1 MINFKKDSEQEGVG
15 TDMRTTGGKKDKKK
29 ESEKRV
35 SGSKLQI
42 KDMAKKAKSKI
53 KSADPKQHKRKGKKS
68 AKRVNGPTAKIRVV
82 VRKAESKIK
91 TADPDKQIRKIPK
104 LLKKKEKEE
113 IVRGALEKY
122 YNSEELKPYQAEL
135 IKMQR
140 HLENTGKKMV
150 ILFDGR
156 DASGKGGTI
165 RRIVR
170 YMNEKRYR
178 VVALGKP
185 SEHQKTELH
194 IKRYIEHFPHAGE
207 IVLFD
212 RSWYNR
218 ALVEPVMG
226 FCTQAQYR
234 RFMKKVIIY
243 EQNFLEDAGKTILI
257 KLYFSVTK
265 PEQNRRFKRRKNDP
279 LRQWKLSE
287 VDLQAQELWNEFT
300 EKKFMLLKK
309 THTKKS
315 PWWVIRSD
323 NKHLARRATM
333 KVILN
338 SVPYKG
344 RSRKLDFIP
353 DPNIVIPGN
362 KELKE
367 MKKQRKKY
375 GRFLA

>member
-1 MINFKKDSEQEGVG
+1 MKTNKNDQQQDSKTGAGDLETSLKRMKGRTSESITTSPAIGNQVG
-15 TDMRTTGGKKDKKK
+15 TEKKLGKRIKNTPPHGKSAAGKVKSIKKSINAKKK
-29 ESEKRV
+29 MPNVSKTSE
-35 SGSKLQI
+35 
-42 KDMAKKAKSKI
+42 
-53 KSADPKQHKRKGKKS
+53 
-68 AKRVNGPTAKIRVV
+68 
-82 VRKAESKIK
+82 
-91 TADPDKQIRKIPK
+91 K
-104 LLKKKEKEE
+104 LLKDEVINEAIEKHY
-113 IVRGALEKY
+113 R
-122 YNSEELKPYQAEL
+122 SEELKPYQAEL
-135 IKMQR
+135 IKLQH
-140 HLENTGKKMV
+140 HLEMTGKKMV

-165 RRIVR
+165 RRIIR
-170 YMNEKRYR
+170 YMNTKRYR

-185 SEHQKTELH
+185 SEQQKTELH

-226 FCTQAQYR
+226 FCTKAQYK
-234 RFMKKVIIY
+234 RFMKKVISY

-265 PEQNRRFKRRKNDP
+265 EEQERRFNRRKNDP

-287 VDLQAQELWNEFT
+287 VDLQAQELWDEFT
-300 EKKFMLLKK
+300 QKKYMLLKN
-309 THTKKS
+309 THTKQS

-323 NKHLARRATM
+323 NKHLARRETM
-333 KVILN
+333 KLILN
-338 SVPYKG
+338 SVRYKG
-344 RSRKLDFIP
+344 RSRKLDFTL
-353 DPNIVIPGN
+353 DPTIVIPGN

-375 GRFLA
+375 GRLVT

>member
-1 MINFKKDSEQEGVG
+1 MKTKDVPENRQSDTEEGAAGSTQKIKDAIDKIESDVTCVTPG
-15 TDMRTTGGKKDKKK
+15 KRLRKILKVLKKKDK
-29 ESEKRV
+29 EDIV
-35 SGSKLQI
+35 
-42 KDMAKKAKSKI
+42 KA
-53 KSADPKQHKRKGKKS
+53 
-68 AKRVNGPTAKIRVV
+68 V
-82 VRKAESKIK
+82 
-91 TADPDKQIRKIPK
+91 
-104 LLKKKEKEE
+104 
-113 IVRGALEKY
+113 LEKF

-140 HLENTGKKMV
+140 HLERTGKKMV

-165 RRIVR
+165 RRVTR
-170 YMNEKRYR
+170 YMNEKRYH

-185 SEHQKTELH
+185 NEYQKTELH
-194 IKRYIEHFPHAGE
+194 IKRYIEHFPYAGE

-226 FCTQAQYR
+226 FCTQKQYN
-234 RFMKKVIIY
+234 RFMKKVNTY
-243 EQNFLEDAGKTILI
+243 EQNFIEDEGRTILL
-257 KLYFSVTK
+257 KLYFSVSK
-265 PEQNRRFKRRKNDP
+265 EEQAQRFDRRKNDP

-287 VDLQAQELWNEFT
+287 VDLQAQDLWDEFT

-315 PWWVIRSD
+315 PWYVVRSD
-323 NKHLARRATM
+323 DKHLARRETM

-338 SVPYKG
+338 RVRYRG
-344 RSRKLDFIP
+344 RSRKLDFSLDP
-353 DPNIVIPGN
+353 DIVIQGDR
-362 KELKE
+362 ELKI

-375 GRFLA
+375 GKSLV

>member
-1 MINFKKDSEQEGVG
+1 M
-15 TDMRTTGGKKDKKK
+15 
-29 ESEKRV
+29 
-35 SGSKLQI
+35 
-42 KDMAKKAKSKI
+42 KKAQSKI
-53 KSADPKQHKRKGKKS
+53 KSADPK
-68 AKRVNGPTAKIRVV
+68 
-82 VRKAESKIK
+82 
-91 TADPDKQIRKIPK
+91 K
-104 LLKKKEKEE
+104 LEGKKKESEKEVSDSKAPIKDELKKPESKSKTNDPKKQDGKKKEPEKRVSVSKTRIEDVGKKVESKSKSADFEKQIQKPTKLRKKKAKEE
-113 IVRGALEKY
+113 IFHMVLDKHNNA
-122 YNSEELKPYQAEL
+122 EELKPYQAEL

-165 RRIVR
+165 RRITR

-185 SEHQKTELH
+185 SAHQKTEIH

-226 FCTQAQYR
+226 FCTQDQYK
-234 RFMKKVIIY
+234 RFMKKVIFY

-265 PEQNRRFKRRKNDP
+265 PEQRRRFERRKNDP

-287 VDLQAQELWNEFT
+287 VDLQAQDLWNEFT

-338 SVPYKG
+338 SVRYKG
-344 RSRKLDFIP
+344 RSRKLDFKT
-353 DPNIVIPGN
+353 DHLVIPGDM
-362 KELKE
+362 ELKE
-367 MKKQRKKY
+367 MKKQRKKH
-375 GRFLA
+375 GRFLV